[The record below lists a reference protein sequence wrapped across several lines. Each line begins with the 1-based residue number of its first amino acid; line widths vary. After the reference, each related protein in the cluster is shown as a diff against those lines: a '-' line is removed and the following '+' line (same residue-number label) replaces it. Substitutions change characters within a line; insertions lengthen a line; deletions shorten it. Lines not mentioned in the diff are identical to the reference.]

1 MPRRGDPVRI
11 YAAQREGMR
20 RRLVEALGLTE
31 ERAEALIV
39 AWEQEAEGRGV
50 PRLSNGFWSVAEE
63 WIASKR

>member
-1 MPRRGDPVRI
+1 
-11 YAAQREGMR
+11 MR
-20 RRLVEALGLTE
+20 RRLIEALGLTG